1 MEMHPPLE
9 LVDWLV
15 QNAMSNVELASISNV
30 CHEWRNRAMHALAKP
45 SSSNHNNSV
54 SSALLL
60 PSMLASETTAAVTFC
75 AAWLPPE
82 GIQSFQVPLD
92 SDSDDDDDDDDET
105 LFAPSGAQSYP
116 LDQQEYR
123 QHLLRSNSSSPA
135 PTIKASHEW
144 MGYSKAWEVL
154 EPFGYA
160 RVFVEQT
167 LLLAAK
173 ERSINE
179 SAEDECKTIANGT
192 TANKSRSSC
201 YKYKCEKYTPTLAVR
216 GATFARPEGYCLCW
230 DSDGQFEE
238 AQLDTLS
245 RSDNDVHK
253 DMRQQELSRA
263 LHYSKKKRRVLQ
275 QDYLPRVLMSSA
287 TKDSLSATEGGQH
300 PCLQFLNSSGNNAVR
315 MHTPPFDCGTLRGPI
330 TMFCVGIA
338 TEDGCFV
345 SGLKRRCELGHMYP
359 TNGRDDLIDMS
370 PICIATDK
378 VPENQEDMMEPRKG
392 FAADDSSCDSDS
404 EEQQRGQDQ
413 TTSCDCP
420 FDSVPGPDDPEDER
434 EPVNEAFIYRGK
446 RGPGSWHCYV
456 AVFGGHNS
464 MIRIDGMTEPL
475 PSNKPGD
482 ERAIALDGLT
492 IGSDHCFD
500 MTLCYGEGCDEEGEG
515 AISELAVFQGRLCM
529 SDIEQL
535 EGHLMKKHGIRRGNP
550 GIQSF
555 LFQEDELRRQARA
568 LIAQPFPYQLSGQV
582 PLSIVAQDRS
592 VAWKRVNAVTGKSVN
607 IGRIGSKFSTG
618 SSDW

>member
-1 MEMHPPLE
+1 MEMQPPLE

-15 QNAMSNVELASISNV
+15 GNVESNVELASISNV
-30 CHEWRNRAMHALAKP
+30 CRAWRNRAMHALTKP
-45 SSSNHNNSV
+45 SYSHSV

-60 PSMLASETTAAVTFC
+60 PSMLASEATAVTFC
-75 AAWLPPE
+75 AAWFPPE
-82 GIQSFQVPLD
+82 GIQSVQVPLD
-92 SDSDDDDDDDDET
+92 SDSDDDET
-105 LFAPSGAQSYP
+105 FFVPSGAQSYP
-116 LDQQEYR
+116 YDQKEYR
-123 QHLLRSNSSSPA
+123 QHPSRSNSSSPA
-135 PTIKASHEW
+135 PTIKCSHEW
-144 MGYSKAWEVL
+144 LGYSQAWEVL

-167 LLLAAK
+167 LELAAK
-173 ERSINE
+173 ERSNKEIAENE
-179 SAEDECKTIANGT
+179 SKAVASGT
-192 TANKSRSSC
+192 TAKRRSST
-201 YKYKCEKYTPTLAVR
+201 YKCKCEKYTSTLAVR

-230 DSDGQFEE
+230 DNDGQLEE
-238 AQLDTLS
+238 AQLDTS
-245 RSDNDVHK
+245 SGSDNDVHK
-253 DMRQQELSRA
+253 DMRQQELNRA
-263 LHYSKKKRRVLQ
+263 LHYRKKKRRVLQ

-287 TKDSLSATEGGQH
+287 TKDAFSAIQGGQR

-315 MHTPPFDCGTLRGPI
+315 MHTPPFDCGDLRGPI
-330 TMFCVGIA
+330 TVFCVGIA

-370 PICIATDK
+370 PICLATDK
-378 VPENQEDMMEPRKG
+378 VPEDQEDMIESRKE
-392 FAADDSSCDSDS
+392 FAADNSSCDSDS
-404 EEQQRGQDQ
+404 EQRREQDQ
-413 TTSCDCP
+413 TTTCDCP

-434 EPVNEAFIYRGK
+434 EPVREALIYRGR

-475 PSNKPGD
+475 PSNKAGD

-500 MTLCYGEGCDEEGEG
+500 MTLCFGEGCDEEGEG
-515 AISELAVFQGRLCM
+515 AISELAVFQGRLCL

-535 EGHLMKKHGIRRGNP
+535 EGYLMKKHGIRRGNP
-550 GIQSF
+550 GSQS
-555 LFQEDELRRQARA
+555 LLLQEDELRRQARA
-568 LIAQPFPYQLSGQV
+568 LIAQPSPYQLSGQV

-592 VAWKRVNAVTGKSVN
+592 VAWKRVNAVTGKGVN